1 MLRAEQAELRLADAE
16 RAEIERAK
24 ALRLAGRAETARE
37 IHDILAHN
45 LGALVVQLDVVNAL
59 LEGDHPNL
67 DGIRPVLRD
76 AHRHAV
82 DGLAEARE
90 AVSSLREDSKP
101 LAASL
106 RQLVDSVPGASLE
119 VDGARR
125 DPPADVSLVVRRIAQ
140 EALTNAMKHAP
151 GAESTVRIEFRP
163 ASILLTVADSG
174 RPDAVAP
181 APLAAT
187 GGGYGIE
194 GMRERAQQHRG
205 RPQSRPGGA
214 GLEGGAERPGPGA
227 RLMTESS
234 PIRVVVADDQR
245 AIREALAMM
254 LDNEA
259 DISVVGTAADGA
271 EAIGLAGG
279 NGADVVL
286 MDLRM
291 PGTDG
296 VTATRQLRESDP
308 DVKVVVLT
316 TFADDVSIQ
325 DALLAGAVGYL
336 TKDAGHR
343 QIILAVRSAAAGQTV
358 LDPAVHSALLRNTVQ
373 GRAAAAEQPS
383 GEVADGLTRREVD
396 VLRGI
401 AQGRSNAE
409 IAGELYISE
418 VTVKSHINHL
428 FAKIQVRNRAEA
440 VRYAYDHGLADRP
453 D

>member
-1 MLRAEQAELRLADAE
+1 MA
-16 RAEIERAK
+16 
-24 ALRLAGRAETARE
+24 
-37 IHDILAHN
+37 
-45 LGALVVQLDVVNAL
+45 
-59 LEGDHPNL
+59 
-67 DGIRPVLRD
+67 
-76 AHRHAV
+76 
-82 DGLAEARE
+82 
-90 AVSSLREDSKP
+90 
-101 LAASL
+101 
-106 RQLVDSVPGASLE
+106 
-119 VDGARR
+119 
-125 DPPADVSLVVRRIAQ
+125 
-140 EALTNAMKHAP
+140 
-151 GAESTVRIEFRP
+151 
-163 ASILLTVADSG
+163 
-174 RPDAVAP
+174 
-181 APLAAT
+181 
-187 GGGYGIE
+187 
-194 GMRERAQQHRG
+194 
-205 RPQSRPGGA
+205 
-214 GLEGGAERPGPGA
+214 
-227 RLMTESS
+227 ESS

-259 DISVVGTAADGA
+259 DISVIGTAADGA

-279 NGADVVL
+279 SRADVVL

-296 VTATRQLRESDP
+296 VAATRQLKESDP

-373 GRAAAAEQPS
+373 GRGSAAEQPA
-383 GEVADGLTRREVD
+383 GEVADGLTPREVD

-401 AQGRSNAE
+401 AQGRTNAE

-428 FAKIQVRNRAEA
+428 FAKIQVRSRAEA
-440 VRYAYDHGLADRP
+440 VRYAYDHGMADRP